1 MPASAVVTV
10 PWVCEGQTITCII
23 RGPLHA
29 IVNVYICANLSTG
42 SSLVSLVR
50 LQYFLRDARDLLADG
65 VSFGGGGRKPVRSC
79 DSSVTDR
86 PITDRSRLVRDEGIG
101 TPASWHHIQ
110 TNTICCS
117 QGEVTYCSFEKII
130 LMPSFSFWERESV
143 SYCTVT
149 PPLPQHWPC
158 QNSKLLRILI
168 CPLTILK
175 FLIRLGVLLGVPL
188 GA

>member
-79 DSSVTDR
+79 DSSVTESQDRPIKDR
-86 PITDRSRLVRDEGIG
+86 PITDRSRLVR
-101 TPASWHHIQ
+101 
-110 TNTICCS
+110 
-117 QGEVTYCSFEKII
+117 VT
-130 LMPSFSFWERESV
+130 R
-143 SYCTVT
+143 
-149 PPLPQHWPC
+149 
-158 QNSKLLRILI
+158 
-168 CPLTILK
+168 
-175 FLIRLGVLLGVPL
+175 
-188 GA
+188 A